1 VLASAPQLRRRG
13 LRLAEILIENRVE
26 EGHPSR
32 LGIEDMVRE
41 TLRDF
46 MGTWHVLIRPAQT
59 PPWWIVLLER
69 QGGDAFTRTLLL
81 NPSTA
86 GEAVG
91 KALLEALKG
100 AV

>member
-1 VLASAPQLRRRG
+1 VLASSSQLRRKG

-32 LGIEDMVRE
+32 LLIEDVVRE

-46 MGTWHVLIRPAQT
+46 MGSWHVLIRPAQT
-59 PPWWIVLLER
+59 APWWIVLLER
-69 QGGDAFTRTLLL
+69 QGGDFTRTLLL
-81 NPSTA
+81 NPSEA

>member
-1 VLASAPQLRRRG
+1 V
-13 LRLAEILIENRVE
+13 
-26 EGHPSR
+26 
-32 LGIEDMVRE
+32 VRE

-59 PPWWIVLLER
+59 APWWIVLLER
-69 QGGDAFTRTLLL
+69 QGGDFTRTLLL
-81 NPSTA
+81 HPSETR
-86 GEAVG
+86 GAVG